1 MAFYKHIVLGFQAAN
16 HKRERL
22 TLNAKPRYPLSKI
35 LLTKVIRYLGS
46 SVAPLDRTGVVLNVL
61 CPGLCTTSLD
71 RYAPEAFR
79 TKLAADRAD
88 HGRTAEQGSRTL
100 LHGATA
106 GAYSHGKFLSHAEI
120 AE

>member
-1 MAFYKHIVLGFQAAN
+1 MLLYLPVVNNKHEELSSN
-16 HKRERL
+16 TKH
-22 TLNAKPRYPLSKI
+22 RYPLSKI
-35 LLTKVIRYLGS
+35 LITQVIRYLGS

-71 RYAPEAFR
+71 RHAPEAFR
-79 TKLAADRAD
+79 TKLAADRAEY
-88 HGRTAEQGSRTL
+88 GRTAEQGSRTL

-106 GAYSHGKFLSHAEI
+106 GAESHGQYLSDARI